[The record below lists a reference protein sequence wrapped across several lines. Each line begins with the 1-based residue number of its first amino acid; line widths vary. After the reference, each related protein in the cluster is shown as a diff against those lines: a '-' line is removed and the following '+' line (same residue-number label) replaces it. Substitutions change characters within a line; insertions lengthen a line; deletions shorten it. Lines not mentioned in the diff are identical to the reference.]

1 MDQQSKS
8 LTQEDSKTSI
18 LKYLEKTSPQALVDV
33 LNFDYEQTSKR
44 YNSFCQLINDRLS
57 IKNSL
62 HFDHQPISSSFDRQ
76 TRLQLMANIRNL
88 NSAFNRLAS
97 LLNQSAFKKVDKGL
111 IVPYDFNTWMDV
123 GIKLTKEQINDYIKQ
138 VENVLKELFDFKTK
152 YRLND

>member
-1 MDQQSKS
+1 MGE
-8 LTQEDSKTSI
+8 TNN
-18 LKYLEKTSPQALVDV
+18 LKYLEKTSPQALIDV
-33 LNFDYEQTSKR
+33 LNSDFEQTAKR

-88 NSAFNRLAS
+88 NSVFNRLAG

-111 IVPYDFNTWMDV
+111 IVPYDFNAWMDV
-123 GIKLTKEQINDYIKQ
+123 GIKLTKTQINDYIEQ
-138 VENVLKELFDFKTK
+138 VEAVLKELHDFKVK
-152 YRLND
+152 YRLNK

>member
-1 MDQQSKS
+1 MPI
-8 LTQEDSKTSI
+8 EDSKTSI

-33 LNFDYEQTSKR
+33 LNFDYEQTANQ

-57 IKNSL
+57 IRNTL
-62 HFDHQPISSSFDRQ
+62 HYNHSPINRGYNRK
-76 TRLQLMANIRNL
+76 TRLDLIQNIRDL
-88 NSAFNRLAS
+88 NQAFDRLAS
-97 LLNQSAFKKVDKGL
+97 LLNQSPFRQVDKGR
-111 IVPYDFNTWMDV
+111 IIPYDFTAWIDA